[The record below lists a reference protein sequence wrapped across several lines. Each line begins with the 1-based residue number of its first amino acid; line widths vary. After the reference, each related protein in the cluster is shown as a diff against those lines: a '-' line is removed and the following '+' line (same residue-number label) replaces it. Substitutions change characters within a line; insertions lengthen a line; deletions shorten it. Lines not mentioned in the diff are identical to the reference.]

1 MTLTG
6 PGGIGKTRLALQ
18 IASQLVED
26 FPHGVFIIS
35 LAPIADAA
43 LVSSVIAQV
52 LEVGEV
58 NNTPLIQSLQAHVR
72 ERAVFM
78 LLDNFEQVVAA
89 APVVADLLEA
99 SPRLQV
105 LATSRAPLHIRGE
118 QEETVPPLGL
128 PDCLAPPEQG
138 AVHGTEALRPFE
150 ERARAVK
157 PNFSLRAK
165 PRC

>member
-1 MTLTG
+1 EQAQSTAAAHEVIRRDPEVVDVLDLFRGTATRLVTLTG

-26 FPHGVFIIS
+26 FPHGVFIISLAPIS

-99 SPRLQV
+99 SP
-105 LATSRAPLHIRGE
+105 
-118 QEETVPPLGL
+118 
-128 PDCLAPPEQG
+128 
-138 AVHGTEALRPFE
+138 
-150 ERARAVK
+150 
-157 PNFSLRAK
+157 
-165 PRC
+165 